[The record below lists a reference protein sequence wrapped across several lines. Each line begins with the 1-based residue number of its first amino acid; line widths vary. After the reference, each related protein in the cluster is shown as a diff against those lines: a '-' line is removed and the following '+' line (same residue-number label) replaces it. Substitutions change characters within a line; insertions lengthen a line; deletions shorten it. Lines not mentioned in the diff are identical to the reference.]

1 LRGEGNAA
9 MRKKEVKNAHISL
22 DGIYRLIAFV
32 VTPIGHASFAR
43 LMTQMRREKYPEQ
56 VVASKM
62 AS

>member
-1 LRGEGNAA
+1 